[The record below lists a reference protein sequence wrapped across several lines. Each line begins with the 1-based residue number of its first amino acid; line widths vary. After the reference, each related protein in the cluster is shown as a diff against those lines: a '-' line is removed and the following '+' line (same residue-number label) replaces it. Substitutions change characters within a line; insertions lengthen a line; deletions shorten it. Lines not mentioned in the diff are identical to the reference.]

1 MKIIDLFAGC
11 GGLSTGFEMAG
22 FEVVMAIEKDEWAA
36 ETYRFNHP
44 KTNFLTID
52 ITKIHNP
59 NEIINE
65 EVDGVIGGPPCQGF
79 SLSGKRDPKD
89 PRNSL
94 FMDFVRFVSCY
105 KPKFFMMEN
114 VPGLLSAKT
123 SHKESVIKLI
133 LNEFDNAGYNASYK
147 ILNAAEFGVP
157 QTRNRVIIIGV
168 RKDLHFDSNNLFP
181 KGFLFDNQIS
191 IKDAIMDLPPL
202 NSGEGEEEQNYS
214 QQPINDYQKYLRRD
228 SIAIYNHVSMRHT
241 QRIIDRFKTIK
252 QGQSLADVSE
262 EHMQRQR
269 GNAKLISGKVYSQNN
284 MRPFGE
290 KPSPTIAAS
299 FQGNFVHP
307 YFDRNY
313 TAREAARL
321 QSFPDTY
328 IFKGKRTTMSW
339 EKNLSQYQQIGNA
352 VPPLLA
358 KAIALNLLKY
368 FNE

>member
-1 MKIIDLFAGC
+1 MLFR
-11 GGLSTGFEMAG
+11 S
-22 FEVVMAIEKDEWAA
+22 
-36 ETYRFNHP
+36 
-44 KTNFLTID
+44 
-52 ITKIHNP
+52 
-59 NEIINE
+59 
-65 EVDGVIGGPPCQGF
+65 
-79 SLSGKRDPKD
+79 
-89 PRNSL
+89 
-94 FMDFVRFVSCY
+94 
-105 KPKFFMMEN
+105 
-114 VPGLLSAKT
+114 
-123 SHKESVIKLI
+123 
-133 LNEFDNAGYNASYK
+133 
-147 ILNAAEFGVP
+147 
-157 QTRNRVIIIGV
+157 
-168 RKDLHFDSNNLFP
+168 
-181 KGFLFDNQIS
+181 
-191 IKDAIMDLPPL
+191 AIMDLPPL